1 MTSVYPFNAYING
14 STKQN
19 KIPFHHLN
27 GQINNDA
34 PLFPST
40 GNPTNARCEIC
51 VNERGFAN

>member
-27 GQINNDA
+27 GQINNYA
-34 PLFPST
+34 PLFLQP
-40 GNPTNARCEIC
+40 EIQQMRDAKF
-51 VNERGFAN
+51 V